1 MQICPSTCYK
11 PDNPYDLGTDRDVQ
25 NDRINSQLEML
36 LEHQQQWNVTCDA
49 EQSKAD
55 SGNSSFLNVCVILKL
70 RLHILTQHMIDY
82 VSGSY

>member
-11 PDNPYDLGTDRDVQ
+11 PDNPYNLGTDRDVQ

-49 EQSKAD
+49 EVD
-55 SGNSSFLNVCVILKL
+55 SGNSSFSDVCTTIEMDL
-70 RLHILTQHMIDY
+70 RILTQHMIDY